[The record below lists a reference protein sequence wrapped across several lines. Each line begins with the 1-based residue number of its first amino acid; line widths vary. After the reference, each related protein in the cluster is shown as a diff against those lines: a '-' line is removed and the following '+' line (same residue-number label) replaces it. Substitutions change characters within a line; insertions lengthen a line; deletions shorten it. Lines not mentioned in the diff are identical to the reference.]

1 MMTESNNKNFTI
13 IMFYTLVRKDLLLE
27 FRTKEIIVP
36 MFTFGLAIILI
47 FSLSFNASQEIN
59 HTFSPGLL
67 WIIILFVSSLGLHR
81 MFVLEKEF
89 DAFTLN
95 LAAPID
101 RGTIFISKVV
111 SGTILLLI
119 AEIMIIPPFVVF
131 MNLSIPSNW
140 PIMMLI
146 LIIGDLGIMS
156 IGAIISGLSMR
167 AKLSEILFPILFFP
181 LVSPHLIAC
190 VKATN
195 YWFKGI
201 PFINWQSWVYLIIT
215 FFIIFFLVGFMIFD
229 FIAEE

>member
-1 MMTESNNKNFTI
+1 
-13 IMFYTLVRKDLLLE
+13 MFYTLVRKDLLLE
-27 FRTKEIIVP
+27 LRTKEIIIP
-36 MFTFGLAIILI
+36 MFAFGLVIILI

-67 WIIILFVSSLGLHR
+67 WIIILFISSLGLHR

-101 RGTIFISKVV
+101 RGIIFLSKVV
-111 SGTILLLI
+111 SGTIILLI
-119 AEIMIIPPFVVF
+119 AEILIIPPFVIF
-131 MNLSIPSNW
+131 LNLSIPSNW
-140 PIMMLI
+140 SIMILI

-181 LVSPHLIAC
+181 LVSPHVIAC

-195 YWFKGI
+195 YWFKEI
-201 PFINWQSWVYLIIT
+201 PFFNWQSWIYLMIT

-229 FIAEE
+229 FITEE

>member
-1 MMTESNNKNFTI
+1 
-13 IMFYTLVRKDLLLE
+13 MFYTLVRKDLLLE
-27 FRTKEIIVP
+27 FRTKEIIIP

-131 MNLSIPSNW
+131 MNISIPSNW

-215 FFIIFFLVGFMIFD
+215 FFIIFLLVGFMIFD

>member
-1 MMTESNNKNFTI
+1 
-13 IMFYTLVRKDLLLE
+13 MFYTLVRKDLLLE
-27 FRTKEIIVP
+27 FRTKEIIIP

-195 YWFKGI
+195 YGFKGI

>member
-1 MMTESNNKNFTI
+1 
-13 IMFYTLVRKDLLLE
+13 MFYTLVRKDLLLE
-27 FRTKEIIVP
+27 LRTKEIIIP
-36 MFTFGLAIILI
+36 MFAFGLVIILI

-67 WIIILFVSSLGLHR
+67 WIIILFISSLGLHR

-101 RGTIFISKVV
+101 RGVIFLSKVV
-111 SGTILLLI
+111 SGTIILLI
-119 AEIMIIPPFVVF
+119 AEILIIPPFVIF
-131 MNLSIPSNW
+131 LNLSIPSNW
-140 PIMMLI
+140 PIMILI

-181 LVSPHLIAC
+181 LVSPHVIAC

-195 YWFKGI
+195 YWFKEI
-201 PFINWQSWVYLIIT
+201 PFFNWQSWIYLMIT

-229 FIAEE
+229 FITEE

>member
-1 MMTESNNKNFTI
+1 
-13 IMFYTLVRKDLLLE
+13 MFYTLVRKDLLLE
-27 FRTKEIIVP
+27 LRTKEIIIP
-36 MFTFGLAIILI
+36 MFAFGLVIILI

-67 WIIILFVSSLGLHR
+67 WIIILFISSLGLHR

-101 RGTIFISKVV
+101 RGVIFLSKVV
-111 SGTILLLI
+111 SGTIILLI
-119 AEIMIIPPFVVF
+119 AEILIIPPFVVF
-131 MNLSIPSNW
+131 LNLSIPSNW
-140 PIMMLI
+140 PIMILI

-181 LVSPHLIAC
+181 LVSPHVIAC

-195 YWFKGI
+195 YWFKEI
-201 PFINWQSWVYLIIT
+201 PFFNWQSWIYLMIT

-229 FIAEE
+229 FITEE

>member
-1 MMTESNNKNFTI
+1 
-13 IMFYTLVRKDLLLE
+13 MFYTLVRKDLLLE
-27 FRTKEIIVP
+27 FRTKEIIIP

-215 FFIIFFLVGFMIFD
+215 FCFYVRIL
-229 FIAEE
+229 

>member
-1 MMTESNNKNFTI
+1 
-13 IMFYTLVRKDLLLE
+13 MFYTLVRKDLLLE
-27 FRTKEIIVP
+27 FRTKEIIIP

-140 PIMMLI
+140 PIMMFI

-156 IGAIISGLSMR
+156 LGAIVSGLSMR

-181 LVSPHLIAC
+181 LVSPHVIAC

-195 YWFKGI
+195 YWFKGM
-201 PFINWQSWVYLIIT
+201 PFVNWQFWVYLIIT

>member
-1 MMTESNNKNFTI
+1 
-13 IMFYTLVRKDLLLE
+13 MFYTLVRKDLLLE
-27 FRTKEIIVP
+27 FRTKEIIIP

-156 IGAIISGLSMR
+156 IGAIVSGLSMR
-167 AKLSEILFPILFFP
+167 AKLSEVLLPILFFP
-181 LVSPHLIAC
+181 LVSPHIIAC

-201 PFINWQSWVYLIIT
+201 AFINWQFWIYLMIS
-215 FFIIFFLVGFMIFD
+215 FVIIFFLIGFMIFD
-229 FIAEE
+229 YITEE

>member
-1 MMTESNNKNFTI
+1 
-13 IMFYTLVRKDLLLE
+13 MFYTLVRKDLLLE
-27 FRTKEIIVP
+27 LRTKEIIIP
-36 MFTFGLAIILI
+36 MFAFGLVIILI

-67 WIIILFVSSLGLHR
+67 WIIILFISSLGLHR

-101 RGTIFISKVV
+101 RGVIFLSKAV
-111 SGTILLLI
+111 SGTIILLI
-119 AEIMIIPPFVVF
+119 AEILIIPPFVIF
-131 MNLSIPSNW
+131 LNLSIPSNW
-140 PIMMLI
+140 LIMILI

-181 LVSPHLIAC
+181 LVSPHVIAC

-195 YWFKGI
+195 YWFKEI
-201 PFINWQSWVYLIIT
+201 PLFNWQSWIYLMIT
-215 FFIIFFLVGFMIFD
+215 FFIVFFLIGFMIFD
-229 FIAEE
+229 FITEE

>member
-1 MMTESNNKNFTI
+1 
-13 IMFYTLVRKDLLLE
+13 MFYTLVRKDLLLE
-27 FRTKEIIVP
+27 FRTKEIIIP

-146 LIIGDLGIMS
+146 LIIGVLGIMS

>member
-1 MMTESNNKNFTI
+1 
-13 IMFYTLVRKDLLLE
+13 MFYTLVRKDLLLE
-27 FRTKEIIVP
+27 LRTKEIIIP
-36 MFTFGLAIILI
+36 MFAFGLVIILI

-67 WIIILFVSSLGLHR
+67 WIIILFISSLGLHR

-101 RGTIFISKVV
+101 RGVIFLSKVV
-111 SGTILLLI
+111 SGTIILLI
-119 AEIMIIPPFVVF
+119 AEILIIPPFVIF
-131 MNLSIPSNW
+131 LNLSIPSDW
-140 PIMMLI
+140 PIMILI

-181 LVSPHLIAC
+181 LVSPHVIAC

-195 YWFKGI
+195 YWFKEI
-201 PFINWQSWVYLIIT
+201 PFFNWQSWIYLMIT

-229 FIAEE
+229 FITEE

>member
-1 MMTESNNKNFTI
+1 
-13 IMFYTLVRKDLLLE
+13 MFYTLVRKDLLLE
-27 FRTKEIIVP
+27 FRTKEIIIP

-101 RGTIFISKVV
+101 RGTIFISKAV

-156 IGAIISGLSMR
+156 IGAIVSGLSMR

>member
-1 MMTESNNKNFTI
+1 
-13 IMFYTLVRKDLLLE
+13 MFYTLVRKDLLLE
-27 FRTKEIIVP
+27 LRTKEIIIP
-36 MFTFGLAIILI
+36 MFSFGLVIILI

-67 WIIILFVSSLGLHR
+67 WIIILFISSLGLHR

-101 RGTIFISKVV
+101 RGIIFLSKVV
-111 SGTILLLI
+111 SGTIILLI
-119 AEIMIIPPFVVF
+119 AEILIIPPFVIF
-131 MNLSIPSNW
+131 LNLSIPSNW
-140 PIMMLI
+140 PIMILI

-181 LVSPHLIAC
+181 LVSPHVIAC

-195 YWFKGI
+195 YWFKEI
-201 PFINWQSWVYLIIT
+201 PFFNWQSWIYLMIT

-229 FIAEE
+229 FITEE

>member
-1 MMTESNNKNFTI
+1 
-13 IMFYTLVRKDLLLE
+13 MFYTLVRKDLLLE
-27 FRTKEIIVP
+27 LRTKEIIIP

-67 WIIILFVSSLGLHR
+67 WIIILFVSSLVLHR

-131 MNLSIPSNW
+131 MNISIPSNW

>member
-1 MMTESNNKNFTI
+1 
-13 IMFYTLVRKDLLLE
+13 MFYTLVRKDLLLE
-27 FRTKEIIVP
+27 FRTKEIIIP

-181 LVSPHLIAC
+181 LVTPHLIAC

>member
-1 MMTESNNKNFTI
+1 
-13 IMFYTLVRKDLLLE
+13 MFYTLVRKDLLLE
-27 FRTKEIIVP
+27 FRTKEIIIP

-215 FFIIFFLVGFMIFD
+215 FFIIFFFGRVYDI
-229 FIAEE
+229 

>member
-1 MMTESNNKNFTI
+1 
-13 IMFYTLVRKDLLLE
+13 MFYTLVRKDLLLE
-27 FRTKEIIVP
+27 LRTKEIIIP
-36 MFTFGLAIILI
+36 MFSFGLVIILI

-67 WIIILFVSSLGLHR
+67 WIIILFISSLGLHR

-101 RGTIFISKVV
+101 RGVIFLSKVV
-111 SGTILLLI
+111 SGTIILLI
-119 AEIMIIPPFVVF
+119 AEILIIPPFVIF
-131 MNLSIPSNW
+131 LNLSIPSNW
-140 PIMMLI
+140 PIMILI

-181 LVSPHLIAC
+181 LVSPHVIAC

-195 YWFKGI
+195 YWFKEI
-201 PFINWQSWVYLIIT
+201 PFFNWQSWIYLMIT

-229 FIAEE
+229 FITEE

>member
-1 MMTESNNKNFTI
+1 
-13 IMFYTLVRKDLLLE
+13 MFYTLVRKDLLLE
-27 FRTKEIIVP
+27 LRTKEIIIP
-36 MFTFGLAIILI
+36 MFAFGLVIILI

-67 WIIILFVSSLGLHR
+67 WIIILFISSLGLHR

-101 RGTIFISKVV
+101 RGVIFLSKVV
-111 SGTILLLI
+111 SGTIILLI
-119 AEIMIIPPFVVF
+119 AEILIIPPFVIF
-131 MNLSIPSNW
+131 LNLSIPSNW
-140 PIMMLI
+140 PIMILI

-181 LVSPHLIAC
+181 LVSPHVIAC

-195 YWFKGI
+195 YWFKEI
-201 PFINWQSWVYLIIT
+201 PYFNWQSWIYLMIT

-229 FIAEE
+229 FITEE

>member
-1 MMTESNNKNFTI
+1 
-13 IMFYTLVRKDLLLE
+13 MFYTLVRKDLLLE
-27 FRTKEIIVP
+27 LRTKEIIIP
-36 MFTFGLAIILI
+36 MFTFGLVIILI

-67 WIIILFVSSLGLHR
+67 WIIILVVSSLGLHR

>member
-1 MMTESNNKNFTI
+1 
-13 IMFYTLVRKDLLLE
+13 MFYTLVRKDLLLE
-27 FRTKEIIVP
+27 LRTKEIIIP
-36 MFTFGLAIILI
+36 MFAFGLVIILI

-67 WIIILFVSSLGLHR
+67 WIIILFISSLGLHR

-101 RGTIFISKVV
+101 RGIIFLSKVV
-111 SGTILLLI
+111 SGTIILLI
-119 AEIMIIPPFVVF
+119 AEILIIPPFVVF
-131 MNLSIPSNW
+131 LNLSIPSNW
-140 PIMMLI
+140 PIMILI

-181 LVSPHLIAC
+181 LVSPHVIAC

-195 YWFKGI
+195 YWFKEI
-201 PFINWQSWVYLIIT
+201 PFFNWQSWIYLMIT

-229 FIAEE
+229 FITEE

>member
-1 MMTESNNKNFTI
+1 
-13 IMFYTLVRKDLLLE
+13 MFYTLVRKDLLLE

>member
-1 MMTESNNKNFTI
+1 
-13 IMFYTLVRKDLLLE
+13 MFYTLVRKDLLLE
-27 FRTKEIIVP
+27 LRTKEIIIP
-36 MFTFGLAIILI
+36 MFAFGLVIILI

-67 WIIILFVSSLGLHR
+67 WIIILFISSLGLHR

-101 RGTIFISKVV
+101 RGVIFLSKVV
-111 SGTILLLI
+111 SGTIILLI
-119 AEIMIIPPFVVF
+119 AEILIIPPFVIF
-131 MNLSIPSNW
+131 LNLSIPSNW
-140 PIMMLI
+140 PIMILI

-181 LVSPHLIAC
+181 LVSPHVIAC

-195 YWFKGI
+195 YWFKEI
-201 PFINWQSWVYLIIT
+201 PFFNWQSWIYLMIT
-215 FFIIFFLVGFMIFD
+215 FFIVFFLIGFMIFD
-229 FIAEE
+229 FITEE

>member
-1 MMTESNNKNFTI
+1 
-13 IMFYTLVRKDLLLE
+13 MFYTLVRKDLLLE
-27 FRTKEIIVP
+27 FRTKEIIIP

-119 AEIMIIPPFVVF
+119 AEIMIIPPFVLF

>member
-1 MMTESNNKNFTI
+1 
-13 IMFYTLVRKDLLLE
+13 MFYTLVRKDLLLE
-27 FRTKEIIVP
+27 LRTREIIIP
-36 MFTFGLAIILI
+36 MFSFGLVIILI

-67 WIIILFVSSLGLHR
+67 WIIILFISSLGLHR

-101 RGTIFISKVV
+101 RGVIFLSKVV
-111 SGTILLLI
+111 SGTIILLI
-119 AEIMIIPPFVVF
+119 AEILIIPPFVIF
-131 MNLSIPSNW
+131 LNLSIPSNW
-140 PIMMLI
+140 PIMILI

-181 LVSPHLIAC
+181 LVSPHVIAC

-195 YWFKGI
+195 YWFKEI
-201 PFINWQSWVYLIIT
+201 PFFNWQSWIYLMIT

-229 FIAEE
+229 FITEE